1 MFSTEQT
8 GGYRPRLSLKLAVP
22 RMGQRSHMI
31 RMDSPTHPRL
41 TLRSP
46 EPYLLEGR
54 MRIIVQLSE
63 DERGYNGYELRRALD
78 ALCVAIHPNEGAAPS
93 SPLRERGKE

>member
-1 MFSTEQT
+1 
-8 GGYRPRLSLKLAVP
+8 
-22 RMGQRSHMI
+22 MI
-31 RMDSPTHPRL
+31 RMDSPTDPRL

-78 ALCVAIHPNEGAAPS
+78 ALCVAIHPNGGQRHRHRCGNEARS
-93 SPLRERGKE
+93 NHSPQKGGHTKSTGGT